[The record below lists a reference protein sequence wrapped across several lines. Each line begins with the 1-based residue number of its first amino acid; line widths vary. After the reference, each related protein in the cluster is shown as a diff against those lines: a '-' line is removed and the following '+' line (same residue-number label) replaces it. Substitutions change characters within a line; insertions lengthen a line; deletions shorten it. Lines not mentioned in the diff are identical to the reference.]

1 MDKRYKWPINQK
13 RCNYLDQPPH
23 PRSAYQLH
31 NKSYSRLNHN
41 YKFSN
46 HNASNNIYY
55 NHQPPP
61 PPIYA
66 REAGGGGWL
75 TQAPPLTDS
84 GYSSN
89 KNSSSDVVTLIVE
102 NNNLKK
108 MIVLHLNLMQEQTD
122 SLTAKDKEL
131 CEQNGRI
138 KTLLSQNQELMQQID
153 KLGQRIEDL
162 RNHLRRRAERSAH
175 EDSEPKTKVHCSV
188 DKETQTTELSLH
200 VEKKEQEQKPH
211 LHGYPQKL
219 KQSQSVLVTS
229 VTDLPPTTPILDNSK
244 GRDKFNCGKKVSTIF
259 LHRVHQEKSKFQLSN
274 ENEDQQLEEEHRNME
289 EEDVEVEDMQI
300 NMEDDEHIYHDGLET
315 HEMEVVAETII
326 GAEEEFGPEEETVDD
341 VDPVNNGHI
350 YEDEEEEEDE
360 EEDEDED
367 EEEDNEQE
375 QENDDDEEDLNVEQE
390 IITNNLWQQN
400 EEPQEE
406 TEEEGIKHYPIQ
418 VSAYNIRNSAII
430 ILYPFSAL

>member
-13 RCNYLDQPPH
+13 RCNYLDQPPNH

-46 HNASNNIYY
+46 HNASSNIYY

-66 REAGGGGWL
+66 REAGGGGWP
-75 TQAPPLTDS
+75 TQMPPQTDS

-89 KNSSSDVVTLIVE
+89 NSKNSSSDVVTLIVE

-131 CEQNGRI
+131 YEQNGRI

-162 RNHLRRRAERSAH
+162 RNHLRRRAERSTH
-175 EDSEPKTKVHCSV
+175 EDAEPKTKVHCSA
-188 DKETQTTELSLH
+188 DKETQTIELSLE
-200 VEKKEQEQKPH
+200 VEQKEQEQKPH
-211 LHGYPQKL
+211 LHSYPQKL
-219 KQSQSVLVTS
+219 KQSQRVLVTS

-244 GRDKFNCGKKVSTIF
+244 ERDKFNCGKKVSTIF

-274 ENEDQQLEEEHRNME
+274 ENEDQQLEEEKRDME
-289 EEDVEVEDMQI
+289 EEEVEVEEMQI
-300 NMEDDEHIYHDGLET
+300 NMEDDEHIYHDALET
-315 HEMEVVAETII
+315 HEMEVVTETII
-326 GAEEEFGPEEETVDD
+326 GAEEEFCAEEETVDD
-341 VDPVNNGHI
+341 IDPVNNGHI
-350 YEDEEEEEDE
+350 YEDGEEEEEDE
-360 EEDEDED
+360 EEDDEQEDDEQEEENDED
-367 EEEDNEQE
+367 EE
-375 QENDDDEEDLNVEQE
+375 DLKMEQE

-400 EEPQEE
+400 DEPQEE
-406 TEEEGIKHYPIQ
+406 TEPEEKEHHHQQ
-418 VSAYNIRNSAII
+418 VSAYNIRYISNN
-430 ILYPFSAL
+430 